1 MYLDA
6 DVFLMRSFLP
16 LRDLEYAEYW
26 GDEARLNTAI
36 LSLKPNSHVARTMVD
51 GIVGNRSVINDGMK
65 PKARS
70 LRIPDGIRTRC
81 RSVQPRARHLGRG
94 SCHLMFS

>member
-36 LSLKPNSHVARTMVD
+36 LSLKPNSHVARTMVN
-51 GIVGNRSVINDGMK
+51 GIVGNRTVINDGTREGRTSVTLCRD
-65 PKARS
+65 A
-70 LRIPDGIRTRC
+70 LRYKKLA
-81 RSVQPRARHLGRG
+81 PRPSQFTER
-94 SCHLMFS
+94 

>member
-16 LRDLEYAEYW
+16 LRGLEYAEYW

-36 LSLKPNSHVARTMVD
+36 LSLRPNSHVAQTMVN
-51 GIVGNRSVINDGMK
+51 GIVGNRTVINDG
-65 PKARS
+65 ASSGRCFIS
-70 LRIPDGIRTRC
+70 LPLPTLY
-81 RSVQPRARHLGRG
+81 SP
-94 SCHLMFS
+94 